1 MKNVTKSEYLL
12 FRDSSVDE
20 KCGISLRKLC
30 EMGSAL
36 WNFGNF
42 GNFQE
47 LKGNIGNLLIEI
59 YTNKILG
66 YSIKL

>member
-1 MKNVTKSEYLL
+1 MVLMKNVTKSEYLL

-42 GNFQE
+42 GNF
-47 LKGNIGNLLIEI
+47 
-59 YTNKILG
+59 
-66 YSIKL
+66 

>member
-1 MKNVTKSEYLL
+1 MENV
-12 FRDSSVDE
+12 E

-59 YTNKILG
+59 YTNK
-66 YSIKL
+66 K